1 MNLLPCSYSDTMKC
15 SLKNAYYCTKTT
27 KDYMGIFINRT
38 LNMKK
43 IKAIGFDMD
52 YTIVRYNTEAFERFT
67 HQAVLKKLV
76 SEKKYPED
84 ILKLEFD
91 FHRVIQGLVIDK
103 KKGNLLKVSRFG
115 KVKSSY
121 HGLTPIDF
129 KEQQKMYGN
138 GVIDLSDGHIQSLDT
153 NFSVSNGVLYSQLV
167 ELKKTGLSFPDF
179 EALADDI
186 KEILDICHSD
196 GTLKNHVRSNMSD
209 FIIQDP
215 EVVALFER
223 YKRYGKKLLVI
234 TNSDF
239 SYTKLLLDHTI
250 NPFLKEHKDWSELFE
265 ITVTLASKPRFF
277 TTKSPFLAIDPST
290 GSMTNAEGKISKGIY
305 QGGFAGQ
312 LQKDLGLDGDEILY
326 LGDHIYG
333 DVVSIKKTFNW
344 RTALVLDPLK
354 EEIEALKKSAPIQT
368 EIDKLMSVKESL
380 EHKLNDIDV
389 RKNELHEDVSKE
401 ELNALFIEIDKVNTA
416 ISEFLEQHKKF
427 FNPYWGEMMRAGLE
441 ESRFADQVEKYAC
454 IYMTKVADLI
464 SYSPRTYFRPF
475 RRVLP
480 HEL

>member
-1 MNLLPCSYSDTMKC
+1 
-15 SLKNAYYCTKTT
+15 
-27 KDYMGIFINRT
+27 MGIFINRT
-38 LNMKK
+38 LNLKK

-52 YTIVRYNTEAFERFT
+52 YTIVRYNTEAFERLT
-67 HQAVLKKLV
+67 HQTTLKRLV
-76 SEKKYPED
+76 IDKKYPEE

-121 HGLTPIDF
+121 HGLSPIDF

-138 GVIDLSDGHIQSLDT
+138 GVIDLSDAHIQSLDT
-153 NFSVSNGVLYSQLV
+153 NFSVSNGVLYSQLI
-167 ELKKTGLSFPDF
+167 EMKKTNPSLPDF
-179 EALADDI
+179 ETLADDI
-186 KEILDICHSD
+186 KDALDVCHSD
-196 GTLKNHVRSNMSD
+196 GSLKDHVRAHLAD

-215 EVVALFER
+215 DVVTLLER
-223 YKRYGKKLLVI
+223 YKRYGKRLLVI

-239 SYTKLLLDHTI
+239 NYTKLLLDYTI
-250 NPFLKEHKDWSELFE
+250 NPFLKDHKDWSELFE
-265 ITVTLASKPRFF
+265 ITITLSSKPRFF
-277 TTKSPFLAIDPST
+277 TTKTAFLKIDPIT
-290 GSMTNAEGKISKGIY
+290 GNMTNAEGKITKGIY
-305 QGGFAGQ
+305 QGGFAGK
-312 LQKDLGLDGDEILY
+312 LQKDLGLEGDEILY

-354 EEIEALKKSAPIQT
+354 EEIEAIKSSAYIQS
-368 EIDKLMSVKESL
+368 EIDKQMAIKESL
-380 EHKLNDIDV
+380 EHMLNDIDI
-389 RKNELHEDVSKE
+389 RKTELHEDVSKE
-401 ELNALFIEIDKVNTA
+401 ELNALFNDIDKVNSI
-416 ISEFLEQHKKF
+416 ISDLLDQHKKF

-475 RRVLP
+475 RRTLP

>member
-1 MNLLPCSYSDTMKC
+1 
-15 SLKNAYYCTKTT
+15 
-27 KDYMGIFINRT
+27 MGIFINRT

-67 HQAVLKKLV
+67 HQATLKKLV
-76 SEKKYPED
+76 SEKKYPEE
-84 ILKLEFD
+84 ILSLEFD
-91 FHRVIQGLVIDK
+91 FQRVIQGLVIDK

-138 GVIDLSDGHIQSLDT
+138 GVIDLSDIHIQSLDT
-153 NFSVSNGVLYSQLV
+153 NFSVSNGVLYSQLI
-167 ELKKTGLSFPDF
+167 EMKKKGANFPDF
-179 EALADDI
+179 ETLADDV
-186 KEILDICHSD
+186 KEALDICHSD
-196 GTLKNHVRSNMSD
+196 GTLKNHVRNNISE

-215 EVVALFER
+215 EVVTLLER

-239 SYTKLLLDHTI
+239 NYTKLLLDYTI

-265 ITVTLASKPRFF
+265 ITITLSSKPRFF
-277 TTKSPFLAIDPST
+277 TTKTAFLKIDPAT
-290 GSMTNAEGKISKGIY
+290 GLMTNAEGKITKGIY
-305 QGGFAGQ
+305 QGGFAGK
-312 LQKDLGLDGDEILY
+312 LQKDLGLEGDEILY

-354 EEIEALKKSAPIQT
+354 EEIESIKSSAFIQS
-368 EIDKLMSVKESL
+368 EIDKQMAIKESL
-380 EHKLNDIDV
+380 EHMLNDIDI
-389 RKNELHEDVSKE
+389 RKTELHEDVSKE
-401 ELNALFIEIDKVNTA
+401 ELNGLFNDIDKVNSI
-416 ISEFLEQHKKF
+416 ISELLDQHKKF

-475 RRVLP
+475 RRTLP

>member
-1 MNLLPCSYSDTMKC
+1 MKRHLR
-15 SLKNAYYCTKTT
+15 STNFSVTIKRSSTKIFQGPN
-27 KDYMGIFINRT
+27 MGIFINRT

-52 YTIVRYNTEAFERFT
+52 YTIVRYKTEAFEKFT
-67 HQAVLKKLV
+67 HAEVLKKLV
-76 SEKKYPED
+76 SEKKYPKE
-84 ILKLEFD
+84 ILKLTFD
-91 FHRVIQGLVIDK
+91 FNRVIQGLVIDR

-121 HGLTPIDF
+121 HGLFPIDF
-129 KEQQKMYGN
+129 KEQQKMYCN
-138 GVIDLSDGHIQSLDT
+138 GVIDLSDPHIQSLDT
-153 NFSVSNGVLYSQLV
+153 NFSVSNGVLYSQLI
-167 ELKKTGLSFPDF
+167 ELKKNGLPLPDF
-179 EALADDI
+179 ETLAEEV
-186 KEILDICHSD
+186 KEVLDICHSD
-196 GTLKNHVRSNMSD
+196 GTLKNHVRENIAD
-209 FIIQDP
+209 YIIQDA

-223 YKRYGKKLLVI
+223 YKRYGKRLLVI
-234 TNSDF
+234 TNSDY
-239 SYTKLLLDHTI
+239 SYTKLLLDYAI

-265 ITVTLASKPRFF
+265 ITITLASKPRFF
-277 TTKSPFLAIDPST
+277 NVKTPFLAIDPIT
-290 GSMTNAEGKISKGIY
+290 GLMTNAEGKITKGIY
-305 QGGFAGQ
+305 QGGFAGK
-312 LQKDLGLDGDEILY
+312 LQQDLGLEGDEILY

-333 DVVSIKKTFNW
+333 DVVSIKKSFNW

-354 EEIEALKKSAPIQT
+354 EEIEAIKSSAHIQL
-368 EIDKLMSVKESL
+368 EIDKQMAVKESL
-380 EHKLNDIDV
+380 ERMLNEIDI
-389 RKNELHEDVSKE
+389 RKNELHQDVSKE
-401 ELNALFIEIDKVNTA
+401 ELNTLFSDIDKVNTS
-416 ISEFLEQHKKF
+416 ISELLDQHKKF

>member
-1 MNLLPCSYSDTMKC
+1 
-15 SLKNAYYCTKTT
+15 
-27 KDYMGIFINRT
+27 MGIFINRT
-38 LNMKK
+38 LNLKK

-52 YTIVRYNTEAFERFT
+52 YTIVRYNSEAFERFT

-76 SEKKYPED
+76 SEKRYPEE

-91 FHRVIQGLVIDK
+91 FNRVIQGLVIDK

-138 GVIDLSDGHIQSLDT
+138 GVIDLSDTHIQSLDT
-153 NFSVSNGVLYSQLV
+153 NFSVSNGILYSQLV
-167 ELKKTGLSFPDF
+167 ELKKKGLAFPDF

-196 GTLKNHVRSNMSD
+196 GTLKNHVRNNIAD

-239 SYTKLLLDHTI
+239 TYTKLLLDHTI

-277 TTKSPFLAIDPST
+277 TTKTPFLSIDPAT
-290 GSMTNAEGKISKGIY
+290 GNMTNVEGKITKGIY

-312 LQKDLGLDGDEILY
+312 LQKDLDLDGDEILY

-333 DVVSIKKTFNW
+333 DVVSIKKTFHW

-354 EEIEALKKSAPIQT
+354 EEIDALKKSAPIQM
-368 EIDKLMSVKESL
+368 EIDKQMSIKESL
-380 EHKLNDIDV
+380 EHKLNDIDI

-401 ELNALFIEIDKVNTA
+401 ELNSLFIEIDKVNTT
-416 ISEFLEQHKKF
+416 ISELLEQHKQF

>member
-1 MNLLPCSYSDTMKC
+1 
-15 SLKNAYYCTKTT
+15 
-27 KDYMGIFINRT
+27 MGIFINRT

-67 HQAVLKKLV
+67 HQETLKKLV
-76 SEKKYPED
+76 SVKKYPAE

-103 KKGNLLKVSRFG
+103 RKGNLLKVSRFG

-121 HGLTPIDF
+121 HGLSPIDF

-138 GVIDLSDGHIQSLDT
+138 GVIDLSDVHIQSLDT

-167 ELKKTGLSFPDF
+167 EMKKQGGNFPDF
-179 EALADDI
+179 ETLADDI
-186 KEILDICHSD
+186 KEALDICHSD
-196 GTLKNHVRSNMSD
+196 GTLKNHVRHNISE

-215 EVVALFER
+215 EVVTLLER

-239 SYTKLLLDHTI
+239 NYTKLLLDYTI

-265 ITVTLASKPRFF
+265 ITVTLSTKPRFF
-277 TTKSPFLAIDPST
+277 TTKAAFLKIDPIT
-290 GSMTNAEGKISKGIY
+290 GLMTNAEGKITKGIY
-305 QGGFAGQ
+305 QGGFAGK
-312 LQKDLGLDGDEILY
+312 LQEDLGLEGDEILY

-354 EEIEALKKSAPIQT
+354 EEIEAIKNSAFIQS
-368 EIDKLMSVKESL
+368 EIDKQMAIKESL
-380 EHKLNDIDV
+380 EHLLNDIDI
-389 RKNELHEDVSKE
+389 RKNELREDVSKE
-401 ELNALFIEIDKVNTA
+401 ELNNLFNDIDKINSI
-416 ISEFLEQHKKF
+416 ISDLLDQHKKF

-475 RRVLP
+475 RRTLP

>member
-1 MNLLPCSYSDTMKC
+1 MS
-15 SLKNAYYCTKTT
+15 
-27 KDYMGIFINRT
+27 IFINRT

-67 HQAVLKKLV
+67 HQATLKKLV
-76 SEKKYPED
+76 TEKNYPEE
-84 ILKLEFD
+84 ILALEFD
-91 FHRVIQGLVIDK
+91 FNRVIQGLVIDK

-121 HGLTPIDF
+121 HGLSPIDF
-129 KEQQKMYGN
+129 KAQQKMYGN
-138 GVIDLSDGHIQSLDT
+138 GVIDLSDIHIQSLDT

-167 ELKKTGLSFPDF
+167 EMKKHGANFPDF
-179 EALADDI
+179 ETLADDI
-186 KEILDICHSD
+186 KDALDLCHSD
-196 GTLKNHVRSNMSD
+196 GTLKNHVRNNIAD
-209 FIIQDP
+209 YIIQDP
-215 EVVALFER
+215 DVVMLLER

-239 SYTKLLLDHTI
+239 NYTKLLLDYTI
-250 NPFLKEHKDWSELFE
+250 NPFLKDHKDWSELFE
-265 ITVTLASKPRFF
+265 ITITLSSKPRFF
-277 TTKSPFLAIDPST
+277 TTKTAFLKIDPKT
-290 GSMTNAEGKISKGIY
+290 GFMTNAEGKITKGIY
-305 QGGFAGQ
+305 QGGFAGK
-312 LQKDLGLDGDEILY
+312 LQKDLGLEGDEILY

-354 EEIEALKKSAPIQT
+354 EEIESIKGSVGIQA
-368 EIDKLMSVKESL
+368 EIDKQMAIKESL
-380 EHKLNDIDV
+380 EHMLNDIDI

-401 ELNALFIEIDKVNTA
+401 ELNGLFAEIDKVNA
-416 ISEFLEQHKKF
+416 VISDLLEQHRKF

-475 RRVLP
+475 RRTLP

>member
-1 MNLLPCSYSDTMKC
+1 
-15 SLKNAYYCTKTT
+15 
-27 KDYMGIFINRT
+27 MGIFINRT

-52 YTIVRYNTEAFERFT
+52 YTLVRYNTEAFERFT
-67 HQAVLKKLV
+67 HQETLKKLV
-76 SEKKYPED
+76 SEKKYPEE

-91 FHRVIQGLVIDK
+91 FQRVIQGLVIDK
-103 KKGNLLKVSRFG
+103 RKGNLLKVSRFG

-129 KEQQKMYGN
+129 KEQQKIYGN
-138 GVIDLSDGHIQSLDT
+138 GVIDLSDIHIQSLDT

-167 ELKKTGLSFPDF
+167 EMKKKGSNFPDF
-179 EALADDI
+179 ETLADDI
-186 KEILDICHSD
+186 KEALDICHSD
-196 GTLKNHVRSNMSD
+196 GTLKDHVRKNISE

-215 EVVALFER
+215 EVVTLLER

-239 SYTKLLLDHTI
+239 NYTKLLLDYTI

-265 ITVTLASKPRFF
+265 ITVTLSSKPRFF
-277 TTKSPFLAIDPST
+277 TTKTAFLKIDPTTSL
-290 GSMTNAEGKISKGIY
+290 MTNAEGKITKGIY
-305 QGGFAGQ
+305 QGGFAGK
-312 LQKDLGLDGDEILY
+312 LQKDLGLEGDEILY

-354 EEIEALKKSAPIQT
+354 EEIEAIKSSAFIQS
-368 EIDKLMSVKESL
+368 EIDKQMAIKEAL
-380 EHKLNDIDV
+380 EHLLNDIDI

-401 ELNALFIEIDKVNTA
+401 ELNNLFTDIDKVNA
-416 ISEFLEQHKKF
+416 IISDLLDQHKKF

-464 SYSPRTYFRPF
+464 SYSPRTYYRPF
-475 RRVLP
+475 RRTLP

>member
-1 MNLLPCSYSDTMKC
+1 
-15 SLKNAYYCTKTT
+15 
-27 KDYMGIFINRT
+27 MGIFINRT
-38 LNMKK
+38 LNLKK

-52 YTIVRYNTEAFERFT
+52 YTIVRYKTEAFERFT
-67 HQAVLKKLV
+67 HQETLKKLV
-76 SEKKYPED
+76 AVKKYPEE
-84 ILKLEFD
+84 ILKLNFD
-91 FHRVIQGLVIDK
+91 FERVIQGIVIDK

-129 KEQQKMYGN
+129 KEQQSLYGN
-138 GVIDLSDGHIQSLDT
+138 GVIDLSDAHIQSLDT

-167 ELKKTGLSFPDF
+167 ELKKKDLRFPDF
-179 EALADDI
+179 ETLADDV
-186 KEILDICHSD
+186 KEALDLCHSD
-196 GTLKNHVRSNMSD
+196 GTLKSHVRKNISD
-209 FIIQDP
+209 YIIQDP
-215 EVVALFER
+215 DVVTLLER

-239 SYTKLLLDHTI
+239 NYTKLLLDHTI

-265 ITVTLASKPRFF
+265 ITITLSSKPRFF
-277 TTKSPFLAIDPST
+277 TTKAPFLKIDPIT
-290 GSMTNAEGKISKGIY
+290 GSMTNAEGKITKGIY
-305 QGGFAGQ
+305 QGGFAGK
-312 LQKDLGLDGDEILY
+312 LQKDLELEGDEILY

-354 EEIEALKKSAPIQT
+354 EEIESIKSSAVIQI
-368 EIDKLMSVKESL
+368 EIDKQMAIKESL
-380 EHKLNDIDV
+380 EHMLNDIEL

-401 ELNALFIEIDKVNTA
+401 KLNGLFNDVDKVNA
-416 ISEFLEQHKKF
+416 IISDLLDQHKKY

-464 SYSPRTYFRPF
+464 SYSPKTYFRPF
-475 RRVLP
+475 RRTLP

>member
-1 MNLLPCSYSDTMKC
+1 
-15 SLKNAYYCTKTT
+15 
-27 KDYMGIFINRT
+27 
-38 LNMKK
+38 MKK

-67 HQAVLKKLV
+67 HQATLKKLV

-91 FHRVIQGLVIDK
+91 FQRVIQGLVIDK

-138 GVIDLSDGHIQSLDT
+138 GVIDLSDIHIQSLDT

-167 ELKKTGLSFPDF
+167 EMKKKGAQFPDF
-179 EALADDI
+179 ETLADDI
-186 KEILDICHSD
+186 KEALDICHSD
-196 GTLKNHVRSNMSD
+196 GTLKNHVRENISEY
-209 FIIQDP
+209 IIQDP
-215 EVVALFER
+215 DVVVLLER

-239 SYTKLLLDHTI
+239 NYTKLLLDYTI

-265 ITVTLASKPRFF
+265 ITITLSSKPRFF
-277 TTKSPFLAIDPST
+277 TTKTAFLKIDPAT
-290 GSMTNAEGKISKGIY
+290 GNMTNAEGKITKGIY
-305 QGGFAGQ
+305 QGGFAGK
-312 LQKDLGLDGDEILY
+312 LQKDLGLEGDEILY

-354 EEIEALKKSAPIQT
+354 EEIEAIKSSAFIQS
-368 EIDKLMSVKESL
+368 EIDKQMTIKESL
-380 EHKLNDIDV
+380 ELMLNDIDI

-401 ELNALFIEIDKVNTA
+401 ELNALFNDIDKVNSK
-416 ISEFLEQHKKF
+416 ISELLDQHKKF

-475 RRVLP
+475 RRTLP

>member
-1 MNLLPCSYSDTMKC
+1 
-15 SLKNAYYCTKTT
+15 
-27 KDYMGIFINRT
+27 MGIFINRT

-52 YTIVRYNTEAFERFT
+52 YTIVRYNTEAFEKLT
-67 HQAVLKKLV
+67 HQATLKKLV
-76 SEKKYPED
+76 SEKKYPEE
-84 ILKLEFD
+84 ILSLEFD
-91 FHRVIQGLVIDK
+91 FQRVIQGLVIDK

-138 GVIDLSDGHIQSLDT
+138 GVIDLSDRHIQSLDT

-167 ELKKTGLSFPDF
+167 EMKKKLAGFPDF
-179 EALADDI
+179 ETLADDI
-186 KEILDICHSD
+186 KETLDICHSD
-196 GTLKNHVRSNMSD
+196 GTLKDHVRNNIAD

-215 EVVALFER
+215 DVVTVLER
-223 YKRYGKKLLVI
+223 YKRYGKRLLVI

-239 SYTKLLLDHTI
+239 NYTKLLLDYTI

-265 ITVTLASKPRFF
+265 ITITLSSKPRFF
-277 TTKSPFLAIDPST
+277 TTQTAFLKIDPVT
-290 GSMTNAEGKISKGIY
+290 GLMTNAEGKITKGIY
-305 QGGFAGQ
+305 QGGFAGK
-312 LQKDLGLDGDEILY
+312 LQRDLELDGDEILY

-333 DVVSIKKTFNW
+333 DVVTIKKTFNW

-354 EEIEALKKSAPIQT
+354 EEIESIKNSAHIQS
-368 EIDKLMSVKESL
+368 EIDKQMAIKESL
-380 EHKLNDIDV
+380 EHKLNDIDI
-389 RKNELHEDVSKE
+389 RKNELHESPSKE
-401 ELNALFIEIDKVNTA
+401 ELNNLFNDIDKVNTS
-416 ISEFLEQHKKF
+416 ISELLDQHKKF